1 MNLIKSVGFGVVAVA
16 AMFVS
21 SSAFAARDYGGTG
34 RTRGVKLAYDP
45 STGIVSATRGG
56 MLMIFK

>member
-21 SSAFAARDYGGTG
+21 SSAFAARDYGGTD
-34 RTRGVKLAYDP
+34 R
-45 STGIVSATRGG
+45 TRGG
-56 MLMIFK
+56 MLMIFKCMVIYFRPPFP